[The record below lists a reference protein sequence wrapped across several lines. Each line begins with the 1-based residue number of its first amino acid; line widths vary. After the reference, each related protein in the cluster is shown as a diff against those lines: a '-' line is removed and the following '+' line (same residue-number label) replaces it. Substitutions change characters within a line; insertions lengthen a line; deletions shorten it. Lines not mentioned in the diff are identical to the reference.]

1 MSCET
6 ECTDL
11 ISVAPTDL
19 ENFPRDYVW
28 QGSTYLV
35 GKTFESLQEM
45 FTSTKEIQVCV
56 NIQQIDN
63 VCDSHCE
70 CNSIGGLTFFF
81 FCLYTV
87 L

>member
-1 MSCET
+1 
-6 ECTDL
+6 L

-19 ENFPRDYVW
+19 ENFPKDCVW

-56 NIQQIDN
+56 N
-63 VCDSHCE
+63 V
-70 CNSIGGLTFFF
+70 
-81 FCLYTV
+81 
-87 L
+87 